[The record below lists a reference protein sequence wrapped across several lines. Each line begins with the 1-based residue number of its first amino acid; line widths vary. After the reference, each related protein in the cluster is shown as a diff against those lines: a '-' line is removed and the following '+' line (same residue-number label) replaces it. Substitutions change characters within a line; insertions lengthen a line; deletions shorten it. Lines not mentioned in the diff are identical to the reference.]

1 MAMTMVAAAV
11 GVVIVAHA
19 MMVMVALGMMVIA
32 VLGMGKKMEM
42 AKSTRAEIVPIHD
55 SRLCS
60 AATRAEINL
69 NAGRPQDKLRSCAGI
84 GAWAAPVAQQS
95 ALKRMPA
102 SCDPSE

>member
-1 MAMTMVAAAV
+1 MAMTMIAAAV

-19 MMVMVALGMMVIA
+19 MMVIA
-32 VLGMGKKMEM
+32 VLGIGKKMEM

-69 NAGRPQDKLRSCAGI
+69 NAGRPRNKLPSCAGI
-84 GAWAAPVAQQS
+84 GAWAAPVAQQN

-102 SCDPSE
+102 SCDPSELQRRAA

>member
-1 MAMTMVAAAV
+1 MAMTMIAAAV

-19 MMVMVALGMMVIA
+19 MMVIA
-32 VLGMGKKMEM
+32 VLGIGKKMEM
-42 AKSTRAEIVPIHD
+42 AKSTRADIVPIHD

-60 AATRAEINL
+60 AATRA
-69 NAGRPQDKLRSCAGI
+69 RPQDKLPSCAGI

-102 SCDPSE
+102 SCDPSELHRRAA